1 MQLCSQVAV
10 VNHLFTSCFLC
21 PGGAGSVLVSC
32 CLNSLGYAK
41 EWCSTAELLLHG
53 FLFDSLVLTAGRDR
67 TEAFKLFACFFM
79 FSFSASNI
87 STCQMPFSVTASKPR
102 SAAPQTRFVIPIA
115 SWQILLQWYS
125 PRSFSQ
131 KKKIAFC
138 TQEKWLGSENSHTSN
153 FCNAMWVLFS
163 WNYGFFF
170 MNMVCEMGLL
180 LDNLCF
186 SNGIQFVTEGFAYTS
201 SLSVFLGNWSS
212 TVIRTKIGK
221 PLSVY
226 CREIPTLMFKQ
237 VVYLNPQFAVLTK
250 QFGR

>member
-1 MQLCSQVAV
+1 MFLHVLIFCLKYFHLPNALLSHCFQTPECSSSDPVCYPYSQL
-10 VNHLFTSCFLC
+10 T
-21 PGGAGSVLVSC
+21 
-32 CLNSLGYAK
+32 NSLAMIQ
-41 EWCSTAELLLHG
+41 SPFLLP
-53 FLFDSLVLTAGRDR
+53 
-67 TEAFKLFACFFM
+67 E
-79 FSFSASNI
+79 
-87 STCQMPFSVTASKPR
+87 
-102 SAAPQTRFVIPIA
+102 
-115 SWQILLQWYS
+115 
-125 PRSFSQ
+125 
-131 KKKIAFC
+131 KKIAFC

-163 WNYGFFF
+163 WNYGVFF

-237 VVYLNPQFAVLTK
+237 VLYLNPQFAVLTK
-250 QFGR
+250 QFGQ